1 MIKFISLGLIY
12 ISFFITHLE
21 GQKAEQLVRNIQA
34 DFKKIERYTADLNIS
49 FEIPYIQIDP
59 VKGKVYFKQPNLFK
73 VKTEGIAFMPKQN
86 PFYLMELISDPES
99 FVCIDGGT
107 ETTPGSIIRII
118 QLVPKD
124 HEELILAK
132 LWVDAK
138 GNRIQKTLLTTKTN
152 GTIEI
157 KYLYDN
163 NPVIK
168 LPTSMIFGIE
178 VGKFKIPK
186 MMSAELN
193 SRAKQKG
200 STSVPSQGKIRLNF
214 SNYKLNQNFD
224 EKVFTNEL

>member
-1 MIKFISLGLIY
+1 MNKFLAVGLICL
-12 ISFFITHLE
+12 TLVTTTLT

-49 FEIPYIQIDP
+49 FDIPYIKIDP

-99 FVCIDGGT
+99 YVCIDGGS

-157 KYLYDN
+157 KYIYDN

-186 MMSAELN
+186 MMSADLN
-193 SRAKQKG
+193 SRTKQTA
-200 STSVPSQGKIRLNF
+200 SSSSLTQGKIRLNF
-214 SNYKLNQNFD
+214 SNYKLNQDFN
-224 EKVFTNEL
+224 EKVFNQ